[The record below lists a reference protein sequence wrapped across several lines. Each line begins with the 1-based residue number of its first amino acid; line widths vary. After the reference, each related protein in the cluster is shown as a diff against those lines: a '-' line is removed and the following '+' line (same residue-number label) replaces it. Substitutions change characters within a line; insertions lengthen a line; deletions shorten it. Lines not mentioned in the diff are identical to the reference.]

1 MDNNKGFQQNLSQ
14 IDDQIGKENINF
26 DFSTKLEFKDNQLLV
41 NAVKEA
47 LNCDLNHPNQSQ
59 SKDRE
64 IDNNLSVNKDYIYST
79 NARKRNDSNS
89 LSNNNNKINKLINNS
104 INDKNNPREYSFS

>member
-1 MDNNKGFQQNLSQ
+1 MDSNEQNLLS
-14 IDDQIGKENINF
+14 IDDEIGKENINF
-26 DFSTKLEFKDNQLLV
+26 QFNTKLEFKDNQLLV

-47 LNCDLNHPNQSQ
+47 LNCELNHQNQNQ

-64 IDNNLSVNKDYIYST
+64 IDNNLNVNKDYIYST

-89 LSNNNNKINKLINNS
+89 LSNNNKINKFINNNNN
-104 INDKNNPREYSFS
+104 INDKNNCKEYSFS